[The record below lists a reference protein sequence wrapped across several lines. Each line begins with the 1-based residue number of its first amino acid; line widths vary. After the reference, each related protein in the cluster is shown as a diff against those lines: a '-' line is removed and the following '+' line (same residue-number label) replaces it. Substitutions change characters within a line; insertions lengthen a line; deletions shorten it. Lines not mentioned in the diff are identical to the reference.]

1 MASLG
6 DAPGPGRPR
15 ELDPRAI
22 VAETLRPQPRKLG
35 MVRWSER
42 LLADRLKNFTH
53 MPELRWTFGYPLAI
67 GLMIASATALW
78 VFFKRSG
85 WL

>member
-1 MASLG
+1 
-6 DAPGPGRPR
+6 
-15 ELDPRAI
+15 
-22 VAETLRPQPRKLG
+22 